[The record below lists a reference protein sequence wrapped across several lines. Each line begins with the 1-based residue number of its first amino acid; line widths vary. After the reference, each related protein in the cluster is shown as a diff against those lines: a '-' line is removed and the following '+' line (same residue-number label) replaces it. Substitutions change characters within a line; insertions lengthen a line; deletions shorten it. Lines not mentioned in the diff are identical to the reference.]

1 MATIV
6 EYDDAK
12 VPVNAYPK
20 RIVSPQAP
28 KACCVTQMEQVGA
41 IEQDGGRRFFYK
53 QCKICGFTVRHF
65 LPLDKGGSLWNR
77 WGEEGLAILRDVAP
91 GSRSSTRSSSLPP
104 SLQYGWEAVSQSGR
118 RKTKRNL
125 KRSFTQ
131 RGRGHR
137 DSRTRKD
144 RNSNKIQWWD

>member
-65 LPLDKGGSLWNR
+65 LPVDQRESVPDPQRDRRPYPTLPAIRLGIRLTDRKAKGK
-77 WGEEGLAILRDVAP
+77 AI
-91 GSRSSTRSSSLPP
+91 
-104 SLQYGWEAVSQSGR
+104 
-118 RKTKRNL
+118 
-125 KRSFTQ
+125 
-131 RGRGHR
+131 
-137 DSRTRKD
+137 
-144 RNSNKIQWWD
+144 